1 VVVWTNGC
9 FDLLHPGHVS
19 SLQAAR
25 ALGDALVVGLN
36 SDASVRGAKGPGRP
50 VLTQDERASVLAA
63 LECVDYVVV
72 FDEPTPAAVLAR
84 LRPDVRCKGADDAPP
99 HGKPIPERA
108 VVEGYGGRVA
118 LVGVVGA
125 DPAGEQL
132 SGCVRG
138 GRVAAAA
145 LVPDPSRP
153 TTTKTRVIA
162 HAQQVVRFDHEETGP
177 VPAGVRDTL
186 LARARELLPSARACV
201 LSDYGKGV
209 GNDSFP
215 THLAGA
221 VGVPTLALMGPTR
234 PTVFAHAPA
243 VECLASA
250 TIDCTGCHFGP
261 TFRAACDQ
269 GCQSLFRLYPDAVL
283 RRVLAILGRSPVP
296 DVAAGGPVSG

>member
-1 VVVWTNGC
+1 MAPAELLARFDGC
-9 FDLLHPGHVS
+9 PV
-19 SLQAAR
+19 
-25 ALGDALVVGLN
+25 LVVGDLILDEYVWGTVTRI
-36 SDASVRGAKGPGRP
+36 SPEAP
-50 VLTQDERASVLAA
+50 V
-63 LECVDYVVV
+63 
-72 FDEPTPAAVLAR
+72 P
-84 LRPDVRCKGADDAPP
+84 
-99 HGKPIPERA
+99 
-108 VVEGYGGRVA
+108 VVEVRRRSFAAGGAANAAANVAGLGGRVA
-118 LVGVVGA
+118 LVGVVGT

-153 TTTKTRVIA
+153 TTTKTRGIA